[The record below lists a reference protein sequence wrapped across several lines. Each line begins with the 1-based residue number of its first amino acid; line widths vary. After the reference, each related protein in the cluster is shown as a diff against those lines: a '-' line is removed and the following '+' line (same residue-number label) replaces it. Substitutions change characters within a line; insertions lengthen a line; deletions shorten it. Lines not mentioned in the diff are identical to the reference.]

1 VARSERS
8 IRRADVSVLVIDAS
22 RGVTAQERKIAGTI
36 VDENKPCIIVANK
49 FDLYHPEGQMKARL
63 EELEEHVRRELFF
76 LHYAPLVAVSAKD
89 GKNLQKVF
97 AAIDQVKHASDHGM
111 STGQFNRLL
120 QEAIERTPPP
130 HVRGRRFKLLYATL
144 AREEMSRPIMAPR
157 VVLFVNHEDL
167 MTPTYR
173 RYLEN
178 TVRAS
183 MKYDGL
189 PIRFDVRAREKRQGN
204 VKDLWKPA
212 VRGTGGRQGRR
223 KEDAEVAGKK
233 EKLKEAQRRVSAERS
248 GPAADG
254 SVKRPAKKR
263 TPFKVPATTGPKAK
277 GPPAKRSA
285 TLRPAAKKTA
295 GSRAPRK
302 RQAAQKRTGK
312 PAAPK
317 RGRK

>member
-1 VARSERS
+1 LYRNQVPHPYSLQQD
-8 IRRADVSVLVIDAS
+8 IRHP
-22 RGVTAQERKIAGTI
+22 QH
-36 VDENKPCIIVANK
+36 
-49 FDLYHPEGQMKARL
+49 LY
-63 EELEEHVRRELFF
+63 
-76 LHYAPLVAVSAKD
+76 
-89 GKNLQKVF
+89 KVEK
-97 AAIDQVKHASDHGM
+97 V
-111 STGQFNRLL
+111 
-120 QEAIERTPPP
+120 
-130 HVRGRRFKLLYATL
+130 LYATL

-223 KEDAEVAGKK
+223 KEDAEAAGKK
-233 EKLKEAQRRVSAERS
+233 EKMKDAQRRVSAERS
-248 GPAADG
+248 GPAAED
-254 SVKRPAKKR
+254 SAKRPARKR
-263 TPFKVPATTGPKAK
+263 TPFKAPSSTGPKAKAKTK

-285 TLRPAAKKTA
+285 TQRPAAKKTA

-302 RQAAQKRTGK
+302 RQVAQKRSGK